1 MKLRCMPAAVLL
13 ALAPTT
19 VLAVET
25 FETVDSLPYPSAG
38 RFPAWPADPARPW
51 TIFAYGGAVY
61 DSNPLR
67 IPSGEESDTIARL
80 GVGGR
85 SLTRIVGRQRL
96 LLEGYGEYNDYADLN
111 EIDHAEYGVRADWLW
126 EIGNQTDG
134 VVGYRRSKRL
144 ADLGEFR
151 SLRRTMVS
159 EERAIADGGYRFSP
173 NWRIFAGLEHGRTKR
188 DFDEIEWLNE
198 TSLTGS
204 LTYRTPLANEIG
216 GLVRATRGEARV
228 EVPVDG
234 DIVSAIDDFDEI
246 EVAATVSYALGTQL
260 RLGGRVGH
268 TERNYEALP
277 SRDFDGPTYR
287 ASVDWLPT
295 TKLIFTLEGFR
306 LPQSL
311 ADVTATHVVRQGAS
325 FGVRW
330 APTFKLVF
338 TMRFINEDRE
348 YAGDLGA
355 LALGIQ
361 REDTLRTWRFGAG
374 WEPLRHL
381 QLGVGLNVVERT
393 SNVPTNEYDYEQVM
407 LNARWTF

>member
-1 MKLRCMPAAVLL
+1 MKSRWIQAAALL
-13 ALAPTT
+13 ALAPAAA
-19 VLAVET
+19 LA
-25 FETVDSLPYPSAG
+25 FETVDSLPFPSDG
-38 RFPAWPADPARPW
+38 RFPAWPADPERPW
-51 TIFAYGGAVY
+51 TIFAYGGAMY

-67 IPSGEESDTIARL
+67 IPLGIPLEEESDTIARL

-96 LLEGYGEYNDYADLN
+96 LLEGFGEYRDYADFN
-111 EIDHAEYGVRADWLW
+111 ELDHAAYGVRADWLW

-134 VVGYRRSKRL
+134 IVGYRRSKRL
-144 ADLGEFR
+144 VDLGEFR
-151 SLRRTMVS
+151 SLQRTMVT
-159 EERAIADGGYRFSP
+159 EESAIVDGGYRFSP
-173 NWRIFAGLEHGRTKR
+173 DWRIFAGLEHERTKR
-188 DFDEIEWLNE
+188 DFDEIEWLNA

-216 GLVRATRGEARV
+216 GLVRVTRGEARV
-228 EVPVDG
+228 ADEV
-234 DIVSAIDDFDEI
+234 SLIDDYDEI
-246 EVAATVSYALGTQL
+246 EVAATVSYTLGAQL
-260 RLGGRVGH
+260 RLGARLGH

-277 SRDFDGPTYR
+277 IRDFDGPTYR

-295 TKLIFTLEGFR
+295 TKLVFTLEGFR
-306 LPQSL
+306 RPQSV

-338 TMRFINEDRE
+338 TMRFINEERE

-374 WEPLRHL
+374 WELQRHL
-381 QLGVGLNVVERT
+381 QLGLGFDYGERT
-393 SNVPTNEYDYEQVM
+393 SNLPSANYDYDQVM